1 MPPRGLA
8 DNVILVVAD
17 VLGTK
22 LNHVFSD
29 RLYLYQVPL
38 IRTRGPIGAILW
50 T

>member
-29 RLYLYQVPL
+29 RLYLD
-38 IRTRGPIGAILW
+38 PITTACLHGS
-50 T
+50 TN